1 MLKQGLH
8 QKLLQKLSPQ
18 QIQFIKL
25 LQIPTIELEG
35 RIKQELE
42 DNPALAEGNESA
54 EDDNPYDNEN
64 DEADTGPDDPY
75 ADEAYDEAEGPDLQE
90 LSLEDYL
97 AEEDY
102 RYKLHTPD
110 DPNDERYETPIVQR
124 CSLYDLL
131 EQQIGM
137 LPLSELEF
145 LVARQIIGNIDPDGY
160 FRRPITAIVDELAF
174 RQNLSV
180 REEVVESVLGIVQSL
195 DPPGV
200 GARDLQ
206 ECLLLQLHRKP
217 QSPLIQLALRIV
229 ENYFEE
235 LSKKHFDR
243 LADRLSIDDDQL
255 REVYQ
260 LITRLNPRPGE
271 SESEV
276 KMQYIVPD
284 FILHEEGG
292 QLAIKLNRK
301 NAPELRVS
309 RSYVRMLQEL
319 QPAAKDKDTQARET
333 FQFVKAKID
342 SAQWFIDAIKQ
353 RQDTLL
359 KTMVCIANRQ
369 KDFFLSQG
377 DDTKL
382 RPMILKDVADEIG
395 MDISTVSRVANS
407 KYVQTDF
414 GIYQLKYFF
423 SEGIST
429 ESGEEVSNKEV
440 KRILRELIENE
451 DRKKPL
457 SDDRLTQ
464 LLNERGY
471 NIARRTVAK
480 YREQMGLNVARL
492 RKDF

>member
-25 LQIPTIELEG
+25 LQIPTVELEA

-42 DNPALAEGNESA
+42 DNPALAEGM
-54 EDDNPYDNEN
+54 DL
-64 DEADTGPDDPY
+64 T
-75 ADEAYDEAEGPDLQE
+75 ADEQADANFDREEDENEPEREDSYEEEGNDVQE

-124 CSLYDLL
+124 RSLYDML
-131 EQQIGM
+131 EQQVGM
-137 LPLSELEF
+137 LPLSDLEF
-145 LVARQIIGNIDPDGY
+145 LVARQIIGNIDGDGY

-180 REEVVESVLGIVQSL
+180 KEEIVEGVLGLIQGL

-217 QSPLIQLALRIV
+217 STPVTRLALKIV
-229 ENYFEE
+229 EDYFEE

-243 LADRLSIDDDQL
+243 LADRLGIEDDEL

-260 LITRLNPRPGE
+260 FITRLNPRPGE

-276 KMQYIVPD
+276 KMQYVVPD
-284 FILHEEGG
+284 FILTEEEG
-292 QLAIKLNRK
+292 QLSVKLNRK

-309 RSYVRMLQEL
+309 RNYVRMLQEL
-319 QPAAKDKDTQARET
+319 QPAAKGKDKDTQARET
-333 FQFVKAKID
+333 LQFVKAKID

-353 RQDTLL
+353 RQETLL
-359 KTMVCIANRQ
+359 KTMVCIAEKQ
-369 KDFFLSQG
+369 KEFFLHQG
-377 DDTKL
+377 DETRL

-429 ESGEEVSNKEV
+429 DSGEEVSNKEV
-440 KRILRELIENE
+440 KRILRELIEGENK
-451 DRKKPL
+451 KKPL

-464 LLNERGY
+464 LLNEKGY
-471 NIARRTVAK
+471 SIARRTVAK
-480 YREQMGLNVARL
+480 YREQMDLPVARL
-492 RKDF
+492 RKEI